1 MGPYSTIYVTI
12 KERLMLP
19 SLSKKL
25 LKRMIFTLVFHFL
38 TLEQHITFSIC
49 QSHGWS
55 ILYQSFARFM
65 IGVNNTIFFSIF
77 MAFWKDSMISP
88 LSNIINHNHLTTE
101 ISQFLGSSNNPV
113 LIRKLYEP
121 HLFPSAPALKIFQ
134 KYFGNTEHRYKINH
148 VQILNPG
155 SLMETFLIAMFS

>member
-1 MGPYSTIYVTI
+1 
-12 KERLMLP
+12 MLP

-65 IGVNNTIFFSIF
+65 IGINNTIFSIF
-77 MAFWKDSMISP
+77 MAFWKESMISP
-88 LSNIINHNHLTTE
+88 LSNIINHNHSTTE
-101 ISQFLGSSNNPV
+101 ISQFLCSSNNPV
-113 LIRKLYEP
+113 FIRKLYEP

>member
-65 IGVNNTIFFSIF
+65 IGINNTIFSIF
-77 MAFWKDSMISP
+77 MAFWKESMISP
-88 LSNIINHNHLTTE
+88 LSNIINHNHSTTE
-101 ISQFLGSSNNPV
+101 ISQFLCSSNNPV
-113 LIRKLYEP
+113 FIRKLYEP

>member
-1 MGPYSTIYVTI
+1 
-12 KERLMLP
+12 
-19 SLSKKL
+19 
-25 LKRMIFTLVFHFL
+25 
-38 TLEQHITFSIC
+38 
-49 QSHGWS
+49 
-55 ILYQSFARFM
+55 M